1 MLCQTHERER
11 RFRCQRALRSH
22 LVFFLYAALILLLT
36 AASGAKAAEITV
48 REVGS
53 ATLNQPETVTKVPGE
68 VVTLEIVVDTGG
80 MPLSGYSYGISITP
94 GAVSGITHTQLPVSP
109 LMNLGMPTVD
119 EANATVT
126 GIAQVGFFG
135 SAPAGVYVLDRI
147 EFSVDTIPPLGIS
160 VVAAFQSPGESFIL
174 SGETC
179 PGTLVGC
186 TVTFNSMNILA
197 GGPSVPMI
205 SPFGIILLIVTL
217 LLVGSRALASPSLV
231 IRNATGRYLLPGLFS
246 VISVIVVSLAVPAFA
261 SGGDASPGVMS
272 LDASSPRLA
281 EEWGIEVVAVRL
293 TGVNRFLDFRYRV
306 IDADRAKPLF
316 GPKVKPTLIDSTS
329 GYTLKVPVPPKLGP
343 MKSTRGEA
351 YAGRQYFV
359 FFANPGGSVKA
370 GNEVAVDFGELTISG
385 LKVQ

>member
-1 MLCQTHERER
+1 MPCQTQEHER
-11 RFRCQRALRSH
+11 RFRSQRELRSP
-22 LVFFLYAALILLLT
+22 LVFFLYAALILALT
-36 AASGAKAAEITV
+36 AAGGAKAAEITV

-94 GAVSGITHTQLPVSP
+94 GAVSGITHSQPSLPP
-109 LMNLGMPTVD
+109 LINLGMPTVD

-126 GIAQVGFFG
+126 GIAQAGFFG

-160 VVAAFQSPGESFIL
+160 VVAGFQSSGESLIL

-179 PGTLVGC
+179 PGSLVDC
-186 TVTFNSMNILA
+186 TVTFNSMNIIA
-197 GGPSVPMI
+197 GGPSVPMT
-205 SPFGIILLIVTL
+205 SPFGMIFLVVTL
-217 LLVGSRALASPSLV
+217 LLAGSRVLASPSLV
-231 IRNATGRYLLPGLFS
+231 IRNATGRYSLSGLFS
-246 VISVIVVSLAVPAFA
+246 VIVFSLAVPAFA
-261 SGGDASPGVMS
+261 FGGDASPGVMS
-272 LDASSPRLA
+272 IDASSPRLA

-370 GNEVAVDFGELTISG
+370 GHEVSVDFGELTISG

>member
-1 MLCQTHERER
+1 MTCQTQERER
-11 RFRCQRALRSH
+11 RFRCQRAPRSPRI
-22 LVFFLYAALILLLT
+22 FSLYAALILSLA
-36 AASGAKAAEITV
+36 AASGVKAAEITV

-94 GAVSGITHTQLPVSP
+94 GAVSGITHNQPPLPP

-160 VVAAFQSPGESFIL
+160 VAAGFHSSGESLIL

-179 PGTLVGC
+179 PGTLVDC
-186 TVTFNSMNILA
+186 TVTFNSMNIVA

-205 SPFGIILLIVTL
+205 SPFGIIFLVVTL
-217 LLVGSRALASPSLV
+217 LLAGFRALASPSLV
-231 IRNATGRYLLPGLFS
+231 IRNATGRYSLPGLF
-246 VISVIVVSLAVPAFA
+246 SVIVVSLAVPAFA